1 MNRWLLLAVATS
13 VGLAACS
20 KKEEPVA
27 AAPSAP
33 QAAAPAP
40 AAPAPAA
47 PVAAAPQAAA
57 PQAGTP
63 ARAPNSGKIIQLLQT
78 PAYTYAEIDGGTG
91 RTVWVAGGHIE
102 AKPGDI
108 VQWGQ
113 YSVMQNFTAKSLG
126 RTFDEILFVN
136 AWGPVGAPL
145 AQVAPHGVQ
154 PGAHPPMA
162 QQPAAAAGPGSESG
176 KVLSV
181 ATAAGYSYLEVQK
194 SDSTVWVA
202 VPETSVQVGDS
213 VSWGDGM
220 VMKNFTSKAL
230 NRTFDQ
236 IVFASGVS
244 VAK

>member
-20 KKEEPVA
+20 KKEEPAA

-33 QAAAPAP
+33 EA

-63 ARAPNSGKIIQLLQT
+63 AQAPNSGKIIQLLQT
-78 PAYTYAEIDGGTG
+78 SGYTYAEVDAGNGQ
-91 RTVWVAGGHIE
+91 TVWVAGGHIE
-102 AKPGDI
+102 AKPGDT

-113 YSVMQNFTAKSLG
+113 YSVMKNFASNSLG

-136 AWGPVGAPL
+136 AWGPVGAPV

-154 PGAHPPMA
+154 PGGHPPMA
-162 QQPAAAAGPGSESG
+162 QQGAAAAPGSESG

-194 SDSTVWVA
+194 SDATVWVA

-230 NRTFDQ
+230 NRSFDQ